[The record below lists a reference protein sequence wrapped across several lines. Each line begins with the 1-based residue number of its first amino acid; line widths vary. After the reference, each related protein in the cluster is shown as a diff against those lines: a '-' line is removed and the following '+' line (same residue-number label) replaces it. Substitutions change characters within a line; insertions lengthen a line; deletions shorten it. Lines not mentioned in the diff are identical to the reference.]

1 MMQMPIKGWGC
12 TVQRC
17 TVHEREGA
25 LPAANFSGFQNLES
39 LGKTIPVLLCCML
52 CLLSCKPKDN
62 RKETLARL
70 VTEWQGKT
78 VVFPDSPVFT
88 RFATD
93 TVDYRIPASGYKV
106 LVYVDTIG
114 CTSCRLQ
121 LLKWKEWIQ
130 TVDSVTGDAVPFLFF
145 FYPKDLKNIRFMLE
159 RDGFDRPVCIDFQD
173 KLNKQNRFPADMT
186 FQTFLL
192 DKDNKVVVIGNPVHN
207 TSVKNL
213 YLKQIMGEEPESSKP
228 AQTTAKAE
236 SAEIDLG
243 TFDKTEKRKAVFTIK
258 NTGRDPLVIADVTTS
273 CGCTSATYD
282 KHPANPGETLRIEAE
297 IHPENSGFFEE
308 IITVMCNTE
317 NVIELIIK
325 GQTQ

>member
-1 MMQMPIKGWGC
+1 MERRKEGC

-25 LPAANFSGFQNLES
+25 LSAANFPGFQNMES
-39 LGKTIPVLLCCML
+39 LGKTIPILLCCML

-106 LVYVDTIG
+106 LVYVDSIG
-114 CTSCRLQ
+114 CTDCKLRLP
-121 LLKWKEWIQ
+121 KWKELIQ
-130 TVDSVTGDAVPFLFF
+130 TVDSLTGGAVPFLFF
-145 FYPKDLKNIRFMLE
+145 FHPEKTKEIQFLLK
-159 RDGFDRPVCIDFQD
+159 RDGFNLPVCIDLQD
-173 KLNKQNRFPADMT
+173 TLNRLNRFPAEMT

-207 TSVKNL
+207 IPVKNL
-213 YLKQIMGEEPESSKP
+213 YLKQLAGVESAP
-228 AQTTAKAE
+228 ASLPPTTAAAE
-236 SAEIDLG
+236 PAEIDLG
-243 TFDKTEKRKAVFTIK
+243 TFDKTEKRKAVFTIT
-258 NTGRDPLVIADVTTS
+258 NTGSAPLVITGVTTS
-273 CGCTSATYD
+273 CGCTSATFEQS
-282 KHPANPGETLRIEAE
+282 PAGPGEILRIEAE
-297 IHPENSGFFEE
+297 IHPEHTGYFEE
-308 IITVMCNTE
+308 TITVTCNTE
-317 NVIELIIK
+317 SEMELIIK
-325 GQTQ
+325 GQTR